1 MLISDG
7 YGRGT
12 TYQLNIGSGRETL
25 HADNETL
32 HADNET
38 LHADNETLHGHESI
52 PKRMLR
58 DEIIQKILAFCS
70 EWRTAEEIATFL
82 HRNKRY
88 ITNEILPKMED
99 TLERLYPQV
108 RRHPDQK
115 YRRKTK

>member
-12 TYQLNIGSGRETL
+12 TYQLNIGSGR
-25 HADNETL
+25 
-32 HADNET
+32 ET